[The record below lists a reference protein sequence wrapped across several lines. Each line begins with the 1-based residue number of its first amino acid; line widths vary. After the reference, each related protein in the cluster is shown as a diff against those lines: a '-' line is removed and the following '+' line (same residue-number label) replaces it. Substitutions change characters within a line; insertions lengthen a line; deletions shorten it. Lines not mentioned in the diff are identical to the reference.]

1 MLFLQL
7 LVVLLF
13 PARCSIG
20 YVVTALKKEVRSLR
34 QIHDAGSVNAA
45 LALLRQHIAR
55 AAGIFDH
62 DPHATLAALGKTGG
76 FC

>member
-1 MLFLQL
+1 M
-7 LVVLLF
+7 
-13 PARCSIG
+13 
-20 YVVTALKKEVRSLR
+20 VTALKKEVQSLR

-76 FC
+76 FCYRQARLQS

>member
-20 YVVTALKKEVRSLR
+20 YVVTALKKEVQSLS

-62 DPHATLAALGKTGG
+62 EPHATLAALGKSGG

>member
-20 YVVTALKKEVRSLR
+20 YVVTALKKEVQSLR

>member
-1 MLFLQL
+1 M
-7 LVVLLF
+7 
-13 PARCSIG
+13 
-20 YVVTALKKEVRSLR
+20 VTALKKEVQSLR

-55 AAGIFDH
+55 AAGIFD
-62 DPHATLAALGKTGG
+62 PHATLAALGKTGG

>member
-1 MLFLQL
+1 M
-7 LVVLLF
+7 
-13 PARCSIG
+13 
-20 YVVTALKKEVRSLR
+20 VTALKKEVQSLR
-34 QIHDAGSVNAA
+34 QIHDAGSVNAV
-45 LALLRQHIAR
+45 LAVLRQHIAR